1 MRIRE
6 GNNDDLLWVSKLLS
20 DGVRDG
26 HFGLNLSNI
35 KLFLKAII
43 NKEKI
48 NFVSLR
54 GKIDVSENYEFK
66 LLVADLDATPTSF
79 IVLKIGHDG
88 IELHLAATEKENR
101 KKGCFKNL
109 IKHVINN
116 SHRKDRIFARCYKNS
131 TYAINAL
138 EQMGFIAK
146 GNGDPIELN
155 YLQPE
160 HPRETLRM
168 FLNSLLK
175 KISK

>member
-20 DGVRDG
+20 DGTRDG
-26 HFGLNLSNI
+26 HFGLDLLNI
-35 KLFLKAII
+35 KPFLKAII
-43 NKEKI
+43 NKQKI

-54 GKIDVSENYEFK
+54 GKIDVSENYEFR
-66 LLVADLDATPTSF
+66 LLVADLDANPTSF
-79 IVLKIGHDG
+79 IILKIGHDG
-88 IELHLAATEKENR
+88 TELHLAATEKKNR
-101 KKGCFKNL
+101 KKGCFKSL

-116 SHRKDRIFARCYKNS
+116 SQRKDRIFARCYKNS

-146 GNGDPIELN
+146 GNGDPIELD
-155 YLQPE
+155 YLWPE
-160 HPRETLRM
+160 HIRATLGM
-168 FLNSLLK
+168 FLNSFLK